1 MLLNSEKANELFAK
15 AAPRLVVV
23 DKTLGEASAGN
34 APLRGPIAENPRRR
48 EFWEAFSRQG
58 IEGVVSDFLQPV
70 RPSFKY
76 RMSLLFNKY
85 AFLVPRPMRLR
96 LIELRQKL
104 KG

>member
-1 MLLNSEKANELFAK
+1 MLLNSEKAK
-15 AAPRLVVV
+15 
-23 DKTLGEASAGN
+23 ASAGN